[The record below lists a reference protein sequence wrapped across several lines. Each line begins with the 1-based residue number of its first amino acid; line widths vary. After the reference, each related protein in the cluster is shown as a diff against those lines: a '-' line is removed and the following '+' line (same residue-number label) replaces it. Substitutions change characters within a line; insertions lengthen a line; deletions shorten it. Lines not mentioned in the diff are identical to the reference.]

1 MEQKQ
6 IETKVI
12 EILSCIMDL
21 NNIVIS
27 NKSTLKQLGADS
39 LDQHDFLMEIEKEF
53 EINYSSLEDAFA
65 NNMNI
70 EGLCQYIENAITL
83 KETQI

>member
-12 EILSCIMDL
+12 EILSCIMDF
-21 NNIVIS
+21 NNIAIS

-39 LDQHDFLMEIEKEF
+39 LDQHDFLMEIEEEF
-53 EINYSSLEDAFA
+53 D
-65 NNMNI
+65 I
-70 EGLCQYIENAITL
+70 EFDNKSKPCHKMDVA
-83 KETQI
+83 